1 MNCEVCFESVPRVFT
16 VIGLV
21 FILFI
26 LFIALIITI
35 LITWAYC
42 KIFSRAGYCW
52 ALGLLT
58 LVPIANIVVP
68 FILAFGDWPVLR
80 ERPGP
85 QQQQGPQV

>member
-1 MNCEVCFESVPRVFT
+1 MECQCSLENIPRAAVVAGIIFT
-16 VIGLV
+16 
-21 FILFI
+21 LFVV
-26 LFIALIITI
+26 FIALIVTV

-42 KIFSRAGYCW
+42 KIFSRTGYCW

-80 ERPGP
+80 ERPQP
-85 QQQQGPQV
+85 KQQP